1 MTVSTEVDHNEYTGN
16 GVTTSFPYTFR
27 IFKKSDLV
35 VQVSD
40 LNGNVTE
47 LVLDTG
53 YTVTGAGGYTGGNVV
68 LSAPLANGYQISI
81 SRELPVTQET
91 DLRNQGKFF
100 AEVHEDAFD
109 KLTMLIQQAFSDNRL
124 ALKRPSSI
132 ASFYD
137 ALGFYIRNL
146 RDPSMPQ
153 DAATKKY
160 IDDLYRDL
168 SNLLATIIDTLK
180 NGLYGYNTKRSFE
193 LGNTINYPNDILL
206 QESSGEWFRWD
217 GTLPKVV
224 PPDSTPESTGGIG
237 SGKWLS
243 VGDASLRSDLAS
255 SNGASFIGDKYF
267 GTLENYLDNNV
278 VKLTFSTVADLRS
291 GVLSNAHHVVF
302 DSSYNGMMVEWSGYY
317 SKNDGGGNI
326 GVIRSGSATDD
337 GGHIFSIAGGMYVES
352 LYPTRARQWG
362 IKYDGV
368 TDSFTQ
374 YNAARSYLSE
384 IGETLYF
391 DGAGTVF
398 FSGGRPDLSGLKIHA
413 DEGITFNIDENPN
426 TKDLLLLTNLRISNP
441 VSGTTLIKP
450 ANTFIDLK
458 ELYNVAP
465 GLVNMSLNESASIV
479 DLTTWNQTIYNVSTG
494 DISASGTGTVT
505 SNTVTWSSDFA
516 ANPQVL
522 YPTAPE
528 NGSLYEINAFTSGQ
542 AESCGVFIKTSS
554 AVVFAS
560 ITVAS
565 GKLSVKGF
573 NFSGSQT
580 INEEYTLPNGGAYG
594 WVSNQQVNLGFV
606 VNDSVM
612 TFVLNG
618 LPVYR
623 FNGTVVNAGFIL
635 SPAGDAKGVTFLD
648 CLKTTNFKL
657 RVKRPLS
664 IGVIGDSISY
674 GAWCSNDITKLLPS
688 FIQNSDNVGKV
699 SITNYAVSGT
709 SSSYWSTGEGSTID
723 YSSHNVVLC
732 MIGTNDQQGGTAV
745 AQYVTN
751 VQTIANKIVAAGA
764 IPVFGIFPIFTV
776 EANSGIHGVTTANY
790 AAHAKYTHALK
801 KFCIQ
806 NGYEFADM
814 RRNFGANI
822 GWYGDNI
829 HPTVEGQ
836 ISIMAS
842 WTEALT
848 RMLKN
853 KKGYLQ

>member
-27 IFKKSDLV
+27 IFNKSDLV

-168 SNLLATIIDTLK
+168 SNLLATSIDTLK

-193 LGNTINYPNDILL
+193 LGNTINYPNDVLL

-224 PPDSTPESTGGIG
+224 PPGSTPDSTGGVG
-237 SGKWLS
+237 PGAWVG
-243 VGDASLRSDLAS
+243 VGDASLRSDLN
-255 SNGASFIGDKYF
+255 NG
-267 GTLENYLDNNV
+267 YLNDQYSRV
-278 VKLTFSTVADLRS
+278 FQTVSDMRS
-291 GVLSNAHHVVF
+291 GNLKEGDHVR
-302 DSSYNGMMVEWSGYY
+302 WLGYY
-317 SKNDGGGNI
+317 SVGDGGGNY
-326 GVIRSGSATDD
+326 GVVHSGSATED
-337 GGHIFSIAGGMYVES
+337 GGSIFAIPNGKYVEAET
-352 LYPTRARQWG
+352 PKEARQWG

-368 TDSFTQ
+368 SDGVTQ
-374 YNAARSYLSE
+374 FNNARNYLSAKDE
-384 IGETLYF
+384 VLYF
-391 DGAGTVF
+391 SGAGVVLY
-398 FSGGRPDLSGLKIHA
+398 SGARPDLSGVKIHA
-413 DEGITFNIDENPN
+413 DEGVTFKVDENPN
-426 TKDLLLLTNLRISNP
+426 TKDLRLLTNLRIENP
-441 VSGTTLIKP
+441 VSGTTLVKP
-450 ANTFIDLK
+450 ANTFVDLK

-465 GLVNMSLNESASIV
+465 GLVNMSLNELSSVV
-479 DLTTWNQTIYNVSTG
+479 DLTSWNQKVYNVSTG
-494 DISASGTGTVT
+494 DISISGTGIVT
-505 SNTVTWSSDFA
+505 SSTVTWSSDFS

-522 YPTAPE
+522 YPTSLE
-528 NGSLYEINAFTSGQ
+528 NGSLYEINVFTSGMS
-542 AESCGVFIKTSS
+542 ESCGVFIKTSNEVILAYVTVSS
-554 AVVFAS
+554 A
-560 ITVAS
+560 T
-565 GKLSVKGF
+565 LMVKGF
-573 NFSGSQT
+573 NFYGTQT
-580 INEEYTLPNGGAYG
+580 INESYTLPNGGAYG

-612 TFVLNG
+612 TFIING

-623 FNGTVVNAGFIL
+623 FNGAVANAGFIL
-635 SPAGDAKGVTFLD
+635 LGSGDAKGVIFLD
-648 CLKTTNFKL
+648 CLKTSNYKV
-657 RVKRPLS
+657 RAKRPLN

-709 SSSYWSTGEGSTID
+709 SSSYWSSGEGSTTD
-723 YSSHNVVLC
+723 YSPHDVVLC

-764 IPVFGIFPIFTV
+764 IPVFGIFPIFTTK
-776 EANSGIHGVTTANY
+776 EHSGIHGVTTTNY

>member
-1 MTVSTEVDHNEYTGN
+1 MATQPTNLSVPSESPRDLKFNAGKIDEFVTSEDHVYVDRFGDEHRT
-16 GVTTSFPYTFR
+16 
-27 IFKKSDLV
+27 I
-35 VQVSD
+35 
-40 LNGNVTE
+40 
-47 LVLDTG
+47 
-53 YTVTGAGGYTGGNVV
+53 AGIN
-68 LSAPLANGYQISI
+68 
-81 SRELPVTQET
+81 
-91 DLRNQGKFF
+91 
-100 AEVHEDAFD
+100 
-109 KLTMLIQQAFSDNRL
+109 
-124 ALKRPSSI
+124 
-132 ASFYD
+132 YD
-137 ALGFYIRNL
+137 ANQAIVN
-146 RDPSMPQ
+146 
-153 DAATKKY
+153 
-160 IDDLYRDL
+160 
-168 SNLLATIIDTLK
+168 
-180 NGLYGYNTKRSFE
+180 YGYITKDSFE
-193 LGNTINYPNDILL
+193 AGSTISLVNECLRW
-206 QESSGEWFRWD
+206 ESNGEYYRWD
-217 GTLPKVV
+217 GEFPKVV
-224 PPDSTPESTGGIG
+224 PPGSTPDSTGGVG
-237 SGKWLS
+237 PGAWVG
-243 VGDASLRSDLAS
+243 VGDASLRSDLN
-255 SNGASFIGDKYF
+255 NG
-267 GTLENYLDNNV
+267 YLNDQYSRV
-278 VKLTFSTVADLRS
+278 FQTVSDMRS
-291 GVLSNAHHVVF
+291 GNLKEGDHVR
-302 DSSYNGMMVEWSGYY
+302 WLGYY
-317 SKNDGGGNI
+317 SVGDGGGNY
-326 GVIRSGSATDD
+326 GVVHSGSATED
-337 GGHIFSIAGGMYVES
+337 GGSIFVISNGLYVEAET
-352 LYPTRARQWG
+352 PKEARQWG
-362 IKYDGV
+362 IKYDGFNDGV
-368 TDSFTQ
+368 TQFN
-374 YNAARSYLSE
+374 NARNYLSAKDE
-384 IGETLYF
+384 VLYF
-391 DGAGTVF
+391 SGAGVVLY
-398 FSGGRPDLSGLKIHA
+398 SGARPDLSGVKIHA
-413 DEGITFNIDENPN
+413 DEGVTFKVDENPN
-426 TKDLLLLTNLRISNP
+426 TKDLHLLTNLRIENP

-479 DLTTWNQTIYNVSTG
+479 NLTTWNQTIYNVSTG

-594 WVSNQQVNLGFV
+594 WISNQQVNLGFV

-635 SPAGDAKGVTFLD
+635 SQAGDAAGVTFLD

-674 GAWCSNDITKLLPS
+674 GAWCSNDIVRLLPS
-688 FIQNSDNVGKV
+688 FIQNSDNIGKV

-709 SSSYWSTGEGSTID
+709 SSAYWATGDGSPTD
-723 YSSHNVVLC
+723 YSPHKVVLC
-732 MIGTNDQQGGTAV
+732 MIGTNDQQGGVAV
-745 AQYVTN
+745 AQYTTN
-751 VQTIANKIVAAGA
+751 LQTIANKIVSAGA
-764 IPVFGIFPIFTV
+764 IPVFGIFPIFTT
-776 EANSGIHGVTTANY
+776 EANSGIHGVTTSNY

-814 RRNFGANI
+814 RRNFGANL

-829 HPTVEGQ
+829 HPTVDGQ
-836 ISIMAS
+836 ISIMAA
-842 WTEALT
+842 WAEALT

>member
-1 MTVSTEVDHNEYTGN
+1 MTVSTEIDHNEYTGN
-16 GVTTSFPYTFR
+16 GVTTTFPYTFR
-27 IFKKSDLV
+27 IFQKSDLV
-35 VQVSD
+35 VQVVD
-40 LNGNVTE
+40 LDENITL
-47 LVLDTG
+47 LVLDTD
-53 YTVTGAGGYTGGNVV
+53 YTVTGAGGYTGGNVI
-68 LSAPLANGYQISI
+68 LTAALTNGYQISI
-81 SRELPVTQET
+81 SRDLPVTQET

-109 KLTMLIQQAFSDNRL
+109 KLTMLVQQSRSWFNL
-124 ALKRPSSI
+124 ALRKPS
-132 ASFYD
+132 FNVNYYD
-137 ALGFYIRNL
+137 ALNNFIRNL
-146 RDPSMPQ
+146 RDPLLPQ
-153 DAATKKY
+153 DAATKNY
-160 IDDLYRDL
+160 IDDLYLEL
-168 SNLLATIIDTLK
+168 STLVSTIIDTLE

-193 LGNTINYPNDILL
+193 LGNTLDYPNDILL

-278 VKLTFSTVADLRS
+278 VKLTFSTVADLRA

-337 GGHIFSIAGGMYVES
+337 GGHIFSIASGMYVES

-368 TDSFTQ
+368 TDSLTR
-374 YNAARSYLSE
+374 YNAARTYLSG
-384 IGETLYF
+384 IGEALYF

-441 VSGTTLIKP
+441 VSGTTLIKS

-465 GLVNMSLNESASIV
+465 GLVNMSLNENSSII
-479 DLTTWNQTIYNVSTG
+479 DLTTWTQAVYNVSTG
-494 DISASGTGTVT
+494 SISGSGTGTVT
-505 SNTVTWSSDFA
+505 PSQVTWAADFS

-522 YPTAPE
+522 YPASFE
-528 NGSLYEINAFTSGQ
+528 NGALYEMNAFTSGLS
-542 AESCGVFIKTSS
+542 ESCGVFIKTSNL
-554 AVVFAS
+554 VIYAS
-560 ITVAS
+560 VTVAS
-565 GKLSVKGF
+565 ATLSVRGF
-573 NFSGSQT
+573 NFLGTQT
-580 INEEYTLPNGGAYG
+580 INESYTLPNGGAYG
-594 WVSNQQVNLGFV
+594 WVNNQQVNLGFV

-612 TFVLNG
+612 TFILNG

-635 SPAGDAKGVTFLD
+635 SQAGDATGVIFLD
-648 CLKTTNFKL
+648 CLKTSNYKA
-657 RVKRPLS
+657 RVKRPLN